1 MDSDTTPISPL
12 QFSLFHSRHMYH
24 NVWCGVFT
32 LRHFS
37 RNAEGCTPFMQ
48 AVCNRA
54 YQAAVVVLDVA
65 KKMSSVIK
73 EDRSEVNQE
82 VGFQG

>member
-1 MDSDTTPISPL
+1 
-12 QFSLFHSRHMYH
+12 
-24 NVWCGVFT
+24 
-32 LRHFS
+32 
-37 RNAEGCTPFMQ
+37 MQ

-82 VGFQG
+82 VGFQGWKWA

>member
-1 MDSDTTPISPL
+1 
-12 QFSLFHSRHMYH
+12 
-24 NVWCGVFT
+24 
-32 LRHFS
+32 
-37 RNAEGCTPFMQ
+37 MQ

-65 KKMSSVIK
+65 KKMSSVLK

-82 VGFQG
+82 VSFHMLHFHLMS